1 MDFLFRLIFLY
12 LIMKKIYY
20 LQTCDTC
27 KRIMKQFD
35 FEGFETQN
43 IKTESITESQLGAMK
58 ALAGSYEAL
67 FSRRARKYKELGLK
81 DQTLTED
88 DYKNYILNDYT
99 FLKRPVIIDGDKIF
113 IGSEK
118 KNLESLEQNFV

>member
-1 MDFLFRLIFLY
+1 
-12 LIMKKIYY
+12 MKKIYY

-113 IGSEK
+113 IGSDK